1 MIARLFLYVDFKEQ
15 WGEYGKLKHLEYM
28 FRFVTIVTSASV
40 LVTNVM
46 FLLFVCKVSCV
57 CVQKY

>member
-46 FLLFVCKVSCV
+46 FLLFVC
-57 CVQKY
+57 